1 MTTIWLK
8 AAYTREDRDPKT
20 GDLLPGAVPP
30 GIYCADEAS
39 FEAFKEGV
47 RAKGKVL
54 SPGLDGP
61 GYEGLSVRIATPE
74 QVLMFTAGPVEEPA
88 PRRTRGGVRARN
100 RAQRRLAAAEA
111 RRRA

>member
-20 GDLLPGAVPP
+20 GDFLPGAVPP

-74 QVLMFTAGPVEEPA
+74 QVALFTVSAVDDPGRRPQRPPQVAG
-88 PRRTRGGVRARN
+88 N
-100 RAQRRLAAAEA
+100 RQAKRAAEAKA